1 MDWRSLETYS
11 FGDNSAL
18 ADELAA
24 LVLAGK
30 KMATCWAASDGLL
43 TEVGKRMVVLSGSG
57 RPLAVVETVELEP
70 RRFHEVDAAFAH
82 DEGEGDR
89 SLAYWRDAH
98 RAYFT
103 RLGRFAEDMPLF
115 CERFRVV
122 ERIPDAGEAGRGGAD
137 GA

>member
-1 MDWRSLETYS
+1 MDWRKLETFS
-11 FGDNSAL
+11 FGDGPAL

-30 KMATCWAASDGLL
+30 KTATCWAASDGML
-43 TEVGKRMVVLSGSG
+43 TEVGKRMVMLSGSG
-57 RPLAVVETVELEP
+57 RPLAVLETVELTQ
-70 RRFHEVDAAFAH
+70 RRFGDVGAAFAR

-89 SLAYWRDAH
+89 SLAFWRDAH

-103 RLGRFAEDMPLF
+103 RLGQFAEDMPLY

-122 ERIPDAGEAGRGGAD
+122 ERITDMDQGRPGAGD